1 MRFWKRLLCRREF
14 SVSLSLSLSLS
25 VSRPP
30 SHPHSPPCQ
39 RADSWLVFPRAHVH
53 EDDAAAAAARGA
65 PRASGIV
72 AAFRSFPRLCRGR
85 GRERHELIS
94 VSRVKRDRG
103 RRSNQPSD
111 GPSIARFRYAWP
123 GALSIRAL
131 VETRE
136 SPLERTL
143 SASSASR
150 RISHRDVG
158 PRRPV
163 AVLMTTQFANF
174 ANAGASCRSRSTF
187 DPRTLRSAAP
197 TSGEPVSSRAIRA
210 TPRMNFSAAPRLN
223 SPPRGCRSSG
233 RWSGIS
239 RDHEKSNF

>member
-1 MRFWKRLLCRREF
+1 VERRERAELSPR
-14 SVSLSLSLSLS
+14 SV
-25 VSRPP
+25 
-30 SHPHSPPCQ
+30 HF
-39 RADSWLVFPRAHVH
+39 RAFV
-53 EDDAAAAAARGA
+53 AAAKGTNLFRYLALSEIGGA
-65 PRASGIV
+65 VLISRVTG
-72 AAFRSFPRLCRGR
+72 PRL
-85 GRERHELIS
+85 
-94 VSRVKRDRG
+94 RDSG
-103 RRSNQPSD
+103 TPD
-111 GPSIARFRYAWP
+111 
-123 GALSIRAL
+123 ALSIRAL

-187 DPRTLRSAAP
+187 DPRTLRSVAS

-210 TPRMNFSAAPRLN
+210 TPRMNFFAAPRLN
-223 SPPRGCRSSG
+223 SPPRRCRSSG